1 MKNPPKFLICRNEAA
16 ASGKVYIVHTQQP
29 TFLAVIHDFSSE
41 AEIEEFKREVG
52 HTNFY
57 CIPSFRLGIEV
68 VMFFSEFFTL
78 PKKFNITLKKA
89 LNWYI
94 HAQGGK
100 TSD

>member
-1 MKNPPKFLICRNEAA
+1 MKNPPKFLICYNEAA
-16 ASGKVYIVHTQQP
+16 ASGKTYIVHTQKP
-29 TFLAVIHDFSSE
+29 TFLAVIHKFSNE
-41 AEIEEFKREVG
+41 EEIEEFKKNVG

-57 CIPSFRLGIEV
+57 YIQSFQLGIEV
-68 VMFFSEFFTL
+68 VMFFAEFFEL

-100 TSD
+100 SA